1 MGSTLAKKAWP
12 AAPLLVFIALLALA
26 YGPRKET
33 YLLNKNVR
41 LVFMRILKYKEF
53 SLHRGLTYRFQF
65 NLDDYRVAV
74 REPRPDQPWREV
86 AVYAYEGLSRSE
98 TPGLII
104 TIHGGR
110 LASYHFEDQRRIL
123 TPFVILYFSPV
134 GHPSLRRGIMF
145 RESGE
150 TRVL

>member
-1 MGSTLAKKAWP
+1 MGCSLAKKAWP
-12 AAPLLVFIALLALA
+12 AALLLVFIALIALA
-26 YGPRKET
+26 YGPRKEA

-41 LVFMRILKYKEF
+41 LVFMRIVKYKEF

-65 NLDDYRVAV
+65 NLDDYRVTV

-86 AVYAYEGLSRSE
+86 AVYAYEGLTRPE
-98 TPGLII
+98 TSGFII

-110 LASYHFEDQRRIL
+110 LASYHFEDQRKIL

-134 GHPSLRRGIMF
+134 RGPSLRRGIMF

-150 TRVL
+150 MKVL